1 MQKIYVR
8 PISLS
13 YGSNAK
19 KLIQQ
24 KQALPICSNKNI
36 AFSQIEIILRDK
48 KNKHILINVNQINK
62 INSKIK
68 NEVKKKIKLI
78 SSKRKK
84 ILNLNLNT
92 FKILGVLNVTPD
104 SFSDGGQFNSLNQA
118 IKRTHQM
125 ISEGADI
132 IDVGGESTRTGAK
145 LIYIKKEKERVLKVI
160 SKIKKNLVSIDTRK
174 SEVMSEAVK
183 NGAKIINDV
192 SALDFDNNSFATV
205 IKHKKPAGTKGFFK
219 NEHHIRSRY
228 WFWKKFKSQFRSDF
242 KYRFV
247 S

>member
-68 NEVKKKIKLI
+68 TEVKKKIKLI
-78 SSKRKK
+78 TSKRKK

-104 SFSDGGQFNSLNQA
+104 SFSDGGQFNTLNRA
-118 IKRTHQM
+118 IQRTHQM

-132 IDVGGESTRTGAK
+132 VDVGGESTRPGAK
-145 LIYIKKEKERVLKVI
+145 LISIKKEK
-160 SKIKKNLVSIDTRK
+160 
-174 SEVMSEAVK
+174 
-183 NGAKIINDV
+183 
-192 SALDFDNNSFATV
+192 
-205 IKHKKPAGTKGFFK
+205 
-219 NEHHIRSRY
+219 RY
-228 WFWKKFKSQFRSDF
+228 
-242 KYRFV
+242 
-247 S
+247 